1 MKVTGV
7 TAFDQLKIRINDVLH
22 LSLSLNKFVG
32 LQSWQFES
40 RQSYFIELTLEG
52 GVITTEYDSFE
63 LWKQVL
69 VELDSL
75 L

>member
-1 MKVTGV
+1 MNVTGAV
-7 TAFDQLKIRINDVLH
+7 AFDQLKIRINDILH
-22 LSLSLNKFVG
+22 LSLSLDKFVG

-40 RQSYFIELTLEG
+40 RQSYHIELTLEG

-69 VELDSL
+69 LELDKL